1 MVFLSVENKK
11 PNCIDSVIY
20 DINMKLVSPEY
31 VNKLEVGMQK
41 FIL

>member
-11 PNCIDSVIY
+11 PNSIDSVIY
-20 DINMKLVSPEY
+20 DINMKLVSPKY

-41 FIL
+41 CLL